1 MKKIIS
7 LIILLMP
14 CGVFAQTL
22 TYNQYMKNVS
32 EKNIGLM
39 AEKYNIDIATANIS
53 AAKVFNDPELSVSY
67 SNNQDWNMQMGQSVD
82 IELSYDLD
90 LAGVRRAR
98 IRSAKNEKKL
108 TEASVNA
115 YFSNLKMEASAAW
128 ADAWKQHKMLEMLKE
143 SYRDIREIA
152 RADSIRLTVG
162 DVSRMDAS
170 QSRLEA
176 ETLRGELS
184 NVAAEYRNALANL
197 SLFMGGLEVAELSEE
212 DLPTIDIPFN
222 LEGLKKKAEEN
233 RQDLKAAELSKTLS
247 ESNMKLVKASR
258 GFEMGLTLGY
268 SYNTEVRNEI
278 APAPKFSGFTV
289 GLSIPLKF
297 SSFNKGEI
305 RQAQYE
311 VIKSEKYYEEAR
323 IQVSMEVQQAYNSL
337 KSAREVYQHYS
348 SSLLQAS
355 KEILEARRQGYLNGE
370 TSLLELLASRQT
382 YRDCYSSYIEACY
395 NMFLSEVQLS
405 TSVGGLN

>member
-32 EKNIGLM
+32 EKNIGMM